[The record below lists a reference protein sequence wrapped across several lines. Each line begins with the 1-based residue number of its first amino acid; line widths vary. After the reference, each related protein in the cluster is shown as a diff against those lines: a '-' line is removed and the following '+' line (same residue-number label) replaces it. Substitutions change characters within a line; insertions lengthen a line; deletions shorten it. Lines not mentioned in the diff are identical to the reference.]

1 MKKLLL
7 ILPVVVLLLTACGSS
22 VPEDTESNLTIRK
35 DGSIVSDIREDFS
48 QNYYD
53 VNELNAMIKTEVDKY
68 NKISPDAIS
77 YENATLIDNSVK
89 LVMTFVSSD
98 DYSSFN
104 NERLFVGNSPD
115 AILKGYNLDVI
126 LTDAED
132 PTKTIAGVDIKSMT
146 DHTIL
151 IVDYPGNIHLPSD
164 ALYISDNVTVSDKGR
179 TVRKKEMSTGPLYI
193 IYK

>member
-1 MKKLLL
+1 MKKILL
-7 ILPVVVLLLTACGSS
+7 ILPIVVLLLTACGSTT
-22 VPEDTESNLTIRK
+22 PEDTESNLTIRK

-68 NKISPDAIS
+68 NKTRPDAIS
-77 YENATLIDNSVK
+77 YENATLTENSVK
-89 LVMTFVSSD
+89 LVMTFGSSD

-104 NERLFVGNSPD
+104 NEKLFVGNSPD
-115 AILKGYNLDVI
+115 AILKGYSLDVI
-126 LTDAED
+126 LTDAND

-151 IVDYPGNIHLPSD
+151 IVDYPGNIHLPSG
-164 ALYISDNVTVSDKGR
+164 ALYISDNVNVSDKGR
-179 TVRKKEMSTGPLYI
+179 TVRKKDGSTGPLYI